1 LASHL
6 RSKGI
11 EIWLNDLT
19 RRDHGVAVVKA
30 IAPRLQPFPSD
41 LRSDRLLS
49 TIAIHG
55 GGDQYCA
62 GIELD

>member
-6 RSKGI
+6 RSNGI
-11 EIWLNDLT
+11 EVWLNDLT
-19 RRDHGVAVVKA
+19 RRDHGIAVVQA
-30 IAPRLQPFPSD
+30 IAPSLQPYPSY
-41 LRSDRLLS
+41 LQSDRLLS

-62 GIELD
+62 GIEID